1 MQFWAGLLFRFMP
14 ANRKLKPNLKSYV
27 GRTFGIR
34 KYNLI
39 SVYEN
44 DRSNSESRTYHR
56 DDIGEA
62 AMVLDESN
70 SRVRVILASGGTGWI
85 AKYYLHKE
93 IKSKQFAQ
101 CDALATLVEKLTEF
115 YDIAAI
121 KNADLLPQVQAM
133 IALAKSISDDERNKI
148 LNIK

>member
-1 MQFWAGLLFRFMP
+1 MP

-34 KYNLI
+34 KYTLI
-39 SVYEN
+39 AVYEN
-44 DRSNSESRTYHR
+44 DRSNSECRSYHR

-70 SRVRVILASGGTGWI
+70 SRVRITLASGGAGWI

-101 CDALATLVEKLTEF
+101 FDTLAVLIEKLTEF
-115 YDIAAI
+115 YDLAAE
-121 KNADLLPQVQAM
+121 KNADLLPHVQAM
-133 IALAKSISDDERNKI
+133 ISIAQSLGEDERNKI
-148 LNIK
+148 LNIKS